1 MSVKVSNLKT
11 LVSPL
16 SGCFQSSCYLTSIL
30 NSAYTTGLTLW
41 LANGSVSLPQEGG
54 LAQLEAAYLAASPAN
69 GTTALDALVTAI
81 SGAIK
86 NSDGSAPTVAARSVP
101 LASSEDLSTAYT
113 STAFLGTDLDSVNA
127 GGDLP
132 YVEKL
137 FVALNSGTQYLERI
151 HVSDTLVIDV
161 FVTLTESA
169 IPCTTDCGANPI
181 PSPSI
186 GVCGDDDS
194 SSEDCGNRYGYNFP
208 FFQPCASTVSW
219 TPL

>member
-16 SGCFQSSCYLTSIL
+16 SGCFQSSCFLTSIL
-30 NSAYTTGLTLW
+30 NSTYTAGITTW
-41 LANGSVSLPQEGG
+41 LASGG
-54 LAQLEAAYLAASPAN
+54 LADLEAAYLAGSAVDGQA
-69 GTTALDALVTAI
+69 ALDALVTAI

-86 NSDGSAPTVAARSVP
+86 NSSGSAPTVAARSVP
-101 LASSEDLSTAYT
+101 LASSEDLTLAYT
-113 STAFLGTDLDSVNA
+113 STAFLSTDLASVNA
-127 GGDLP
+127 GGDLV

-137 FVALNSGTQYLERI
+137 FKALNSGTQYVERI
-151 HVSDTLVIDV
+151 HVSDTLVINV
-161 FVTLTESA
+161 FVTLTLSA
-169 IPCTTDCGANPI
+169 VTCTTDCGSNPI

-208 FFQPCASTVSW
+208 FFQPCASTASW

>member
-30 NSAYTTGLTLW
+30 NSAYTAGLTTW
-41 LANGSVSLPQEGG
+41 LAVGSEAILGQGG
-54 LAQLEAAYLAASPAN
+54 LAELEAAYLASSSAA
-69 GTTALDALVTAI
+69 GTVALDALVTAI
-81 SGAIK
+81 QASIT
-86 NSDGSAPTVAARSVP
+86 NSNGTIPLVSARSVP
-101 LASSEDLSTAYT
+101 LASSEDGTAYT
-113 STAFLGTDLDSVNA
+113 STLFNVADLTSVNA
-127 GGDLP
+127 GGDLV

-161 FVTLTESA
+161 FVTLTQSA

-208 FFQPCASTVSW
+208 FFQPCASTASW

>member
-1 MSVKVSNLKT
+1 MSVKLSNLKT

-16 SGCFQSSCYLTSIL
+16 SGCFQSSCFLTSII
-30 NSAYTTGLTLW
+30 NSTYTAGITTW
-41 LANGSVSLPQEGG
+41 LASGSTLLPQVGG
-54 LAQLEAAYLAASPAN
+54 LAQLEAAYLAGSSAN
-69 GTTALDALVTAI
+69 ATTALDALVTAI

-86 NSDGSAPTVAARSVP
+86 NSSGSAPIVAARSVP
-101 LASSEDLSTAYT
+101 LASSEDGTQYT
-113 STAFLGTDLDSVNA
+113 STAFNSTDLSSVNA
-127 GGDLP
+127 GGDLV

-151 HVSDTLVIDV
+151 HVSDTLVINI
-161 FVTLTESA
+161 FVALTA
-169 IPCTTDCGANPI
+169 NPAVTCTTDCGSNPI

-186 GVCGDDDS
+186 GLCGDDDS

-208 FFQPCASTVSW
+208 FFQPCASTASW